1 MFIKDFNTAFGT
13 WRTQYWP
20 KDHIFPRNAIS
31 FQKCLLF
38 CFTGWKKEKRSIFYI
53 QWFWFLQCNL
63 HYIVVGIAI
72 YVHNNIY
79 IYIFTCN
86 NFILL
91 LQFGWFS
98 KQYKFDIEQM
108 WVQFPAAN
116 SAFSEKCFASFHAV
130 QGCFS
135 KKVIC
140 QDWTCNY
147 SKDKLTHLNLNLLHA
162 SFIFC
167 LQSVAL

>member
-1 MFIKDFNTAFGT
+1 MKNTILT
-13 WRTQYWP
+13 KRQ
-20 KDHIFPRNAIS
+20 HFP
-31 FQKCLLF
+31 QKCSLLPRMPSF
-38 CFTGWKKEKRSIFYI
+38 LLNRLDKEKRSIFYI
-53 QWFWFLQCNL
+53 YIRWFWFLQCTS
-63 HYIVVGIAI
+63 HYI
-72 YVHNNIY
+72 YCCRY
-79 IYIFTCN
+79 IHICVQYIFLYTYN

-91 LQFGWFS
+91 LQFGCFS

-135 KKVIC
+135 TKVIC

>member
-1 MFIKDFNTAFGT
+1 
-13 WRTQYWP
+13 
-20 KDHIFPRNAIS
+20 
-31 FQKCLLF
+31 
-38 CFTGWKKEKRSIFYI
+38 
-53 QWFWFLQCNL
+53 
-63 HYIVVGIAI
+63 
-72 YVHNNIY
+72 
-79 IYIFTCN
+79 
-86 NFILL
+86 
-91 LQFGWFS
+91 
-98 KQYKFDIEQM
+98 M

-135 KKVIC
+135 TKVIC

-167 LQSVAL
+167 LQSVALLKKKHTCRETPYFTWKHDWKLRQGCCIPTNFWEDHASWKDLYFLQWIVYCNIFQHVEYKYMHIWKMYCMLCTIAASFKANNGLEAVLNKA

>member
-1 MFIKDFNTAFGT
+1 MGHEEHNTDQKTTFF
-13 WRTQYWP
+13 R
-20 KDHIFPRNAIS
+20 RNAIS
-31 FQKCLLF
+31 FQECLLF

-72 YVHNNIY
+72 YGYNIIY
-79 IYIFTCN
+79 IYTYD

-91 LQFGWFS
+91 LQFGFS

-135 KKVIC
+135 TKVIC

>member
-1 MFIKDFNTAFGT
+1 MKNTLLT
-13 WRTQYWP
+13 KRP
-20 KDHIFPRNAIS
+20 HFP
-31 FQKCLLF
+31 QKCNLLPKMPSF
-38 CFTGWKKEKRSIFYI
+38 LFYRLEKGKTIYILYTMVLIPAMQFTLYCCRYCHIC
-53 QWFWFLQCNL
+53 LQ
-63 HYIVVGIAI
+63 Y
-72 YVHNNIY
+72 NIY
-79 IYIFTCN
+79 IYTYN

-91 LQFGWFS
+91 VQFGWFS

-135 KKVIC
+135 TKVIC

>member
-1 MFIKDFNTAFGT
+1 MKNTILT
-13 WRTQYWP
+13 KRP
-20 KDHIFPRNAIS
+20 HFP
-31 FQKCLLF
+31 QKCSLLPRMPSF
-38 CFTGWKKEKRSIFYI
+38 LFNRLEKEKRSIFYI

-63 HYIVVGIAI
+63 HYIVAGIAI
-72 YVHNNIY
+72 YVYNIMHIY
-79 IYIFTCN
+79 IYIYIYIYTYIHIYTYTYN

-91 LQFGWFS
+91 LQFGCFS

-135 KKVIC
+135 KKS
-140 QDWTCNY
+140 NM
-147 SKDKLTHLNLNLLHA
+147 SRLNMQL
-162 SFIFC
+162 FKR
-167 LQSVAL
+167 

>member
-1 MFIKDFNTAFGT
+1 MKNIILTK
-13 WRTQYWP
+13 RP
-20 KDHIFPRNAIS
+20 HFP
-31 FQKCLLF
+31 QKCSLLPRMPSF
-38 CFTGWKKEKRSIFYI
+38 LFNRLEKEKRSIFYI
-53 QWFWFLQCNL
+53 QWFWLLQCNL

-72 YVHNNIY
+72 NVYSIY
-79 IYIFTCN
+79 IYIYTYN
-86 NFILL
+86 IFILL
-91 LQFGWFS
+91 LQFGCFS

>member
-1 MFIKDFNTAFGT
+1 MKNTILT
-13 WRTQYWP
+13 KRP
-20 KDHIFPRNAIS
+20 HFP
-31 FQKCLLF
+31 QKCSLLPRMPSF
-38 CFTGWKKEKRSIFYI
+38 LFNRLEKEKRSIFYI

-63 HYIVVGIAI
+63 HYIII
-72 YVHNNIY
+72 LI
-79 IYIFTCN
+79 
-86 NFILL
+86 ILL
-91 LQFGWFS
+91 LQFGCFS

-116 SAFSEKCFASFHAV
+116 SAFSEKYFASFHAV